1 MNRITL
7 TVIIVL
13 ILGVIGYFW
22 VTDWSKPA
30 QFEDSNRPLPL
41 GMEGTADGKTAD
53 ASGASGSAAAGA
65 SGELLPG
72 DISTIL
78 DPSKNVPLD
87 TTPESL
93 TVLVNRAFLLPE
105 DYIPAGLVK
114 LTVDFDT
121 TVESEKYYLRGEAAM
136 QIEKLIAD
144 AAKKHIEITGVSGY
158 RSYVRQKAVFEE
170 SARINGKEH
179 ADKYCALPGSSE
191 HQTGLAIDVSTPD
204 IGNAL
209 EESFADTKAGKWV
222 DKNCYKYG
230 FVVRYPKGK
239 SKITGYKYEPWHLRY
254 VGLNKAKYLYENN
267 LTLEEMYNVSMNK
280 ENKEWR
286 NDL

>member
-22 VTDWSKPA
+22 ITDWSKPA

-41 GMEGTADGKTAD
+41 GMEEISDSEPGTDDKGESSGSGTAA
-53 ASGASGSAAAGA
+53 
-65 SGELLPG
+65 ELLPG

-105 DYIPAGLVK
+105 DYIPAGLVR
-114 LTVDFDT
+114 LNIDFDT
-121 TVESEKYYLRGEAAM
+121 TVESEKCYLRSEAATQM
-136 QIEKLIAD
+136 EKLVAD
-144 AAKKHIEITGVSGY
+144 AAKRHIEITGVSGY
-158 RSYVRQKAVFEE
+158 RSYVRQEAVFEE
-170 SARINGKEH
+170 SARLNGKEH

-191 HQTGLAIDVSTPD
+191 HQTGLAMDVSTPD

-209 EESFADTKAGKWV
+209 EESFASTKAGRWI

-254 VGLNKAKYLYENN
+254 VGINKAKYLYENH